1 MGGRVQ
7 DYTLIAMSM
16 NPKKPRTPCLVCEK
30 EPFRPSYKYC
40 SNACQWEYM
49 YRSFIKDWKSGKRSG
64 LQTIGVVTPR
74 VKRYLREAQGN
85 KCCLC
90 GWAVKHPVTGVIPLV
105 ADHIDGNWRNN
116 TESNLRLLCPNCDA
130 LTPTHGNLNRGHGR
144 PNRAVSKRAVEARML
159 AQKEK

>member
-16 NPKKPRTPCLVCEK
+16 NPKKPRTPCLVCGK
-30 EPFRPSYKYC
+30 EPYRTTYKYC
-40 SNACQWEYM
+40 SNTCQKEYE
-49 YRSFIKDWKSGKRSG
+49 YRQYIHDWKSGKRSG
-64 LQTIGVVTPR
+64 LQSIGTVTGP
-74 VKRYLREAQGN
+74 VKRHLRQTQGDA
-85 KCCLC
+85 CCMC

-105 ADHIDGNWRNN
+105 ADHIDGNWKNN
-116 TESNLRLLCPNCDA
+116 ALSNLRLLCPNCDA

-144 PNRAVSKRAVEARML
+144 PNRAISKRAREARTL